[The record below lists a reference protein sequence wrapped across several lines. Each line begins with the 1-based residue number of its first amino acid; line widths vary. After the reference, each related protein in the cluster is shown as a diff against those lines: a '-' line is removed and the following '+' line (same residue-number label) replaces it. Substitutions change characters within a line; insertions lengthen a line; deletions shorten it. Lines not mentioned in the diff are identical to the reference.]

1 MIVLKKIGVYE
12 VTLMKDIFGRYLC
25 RFWHNLIYR
34 EFLSKNKFTAYRK
47 ALIEIEKI
55 NLNQPNK

>member
-25 RFWHNLIYR
+25 RFWYNLIYR
-34 EFLSKNKFTAYRK
+34 EFRSKNKFTAYRN
-47 ALIEIEKI
+47 ALIEIKKI
-55 NLNQPNK
+55 NITQQ

>member
-34 EFLSKNKFTAYRK
+34 EFLSKINLL
-47 ALIEIEKI
+47 LIEKHLSKLKKLI
-55 NLNQPNK
+55 